1 MSSYAQKMRRQFVIH
16 LRQNLPMRSPVHNNI
31 ANIRKSKGITRSK
44 VAYVLGIDES
54 AYGKIERGETKIDVD
69 RLYALSDLFKV
80 PISLFFGSNAFYE
93 LKTDYSSSL
102 ALQHRS
108 VERANL
114 EILTLILN
122 VLTKLSQQLE
132 KIA

>member
-1 MSSYAQKMRRQFVIH
+1 MSSYVQKMRRQFVIH

-44 VAYVLGIDES
+44 VADVLGIDES
-54 AYGKIERGETKIDVD
+54 AYGKIERGETKIDID
-69 RLYALSDLFKV
+69 RLYVLSDLFEV
-80 PISLFFGSNAFYE
+80 PISLFFGAKAFYE
-93 LKTDYSSSL
+93 VKTDHNSSL
-102 ALQHRS
+102 ALQHS
-108 VERANL
+108 NAERANL

-132 KIA
+132 RIA